1 MTAYEHQAVDH
12 NASIRAERPD
22 PDQVQVTITHGEEE
36 PASITM
42 WAEDFEAMA
51 NGVRAPTP
59 RPHAERAPEGE
70 VTAAVRRGAERMAGT
85 YLLPKPSDAELIHK
99 TRVTLDSA
107 LDVEEMAR
115 VLHREGAWCGVCEYD
130 GWDACTECRETVTG
144 YATALRTAILGGA
157 A

>member
-1 MTAYEHQAVDH
+1 MSQPDRAGCVDDH
-12 NASIRAERPD
+12 
-22 PDQVQVTITHGEEE
+22 TTY
-36 PASITM
+36 
-42 WAEDFEAMA
+42 
-51 NGVRAPTP
+51 APMDIADVAAPMP

-70 VTAAVRRGAERMAGT
+70 VTAAVRRAAGQINAM
-85 YLLPKPSDAELIHK
+85 LGPDEPKFAPNHARSVLAA
-99 TRVTLDSA
+99 A